1 MRAGTRAR
9 TRGGS
14 ATCVMKCN
22 ECEPDTRF
30 YCVELFSKTAAPTGP
45 SRRPDPGTAVPQRS
59 VYRSPAASGTAIPL
73 PRDAPSST
81 PGSVLGTFRRR
92 WGCRAASGRVSR
104 LAPRAFSVQTGAVL
118 EPRPYA
124 VRNLRL
130 PREPRVHPLDG
141 AHAAVISKTTTRVEW
156 RKQRESYV
164 RGSNDRLL
172 RVLRVGPRIRRHRLA
187 RHRVHVV
194 HVLSKRSNRVLS
206 KRSNRSRRH
215 RNLTKPAGT
224 IVTDAGAELGI
235 SLASVPNTRS

>member
-1 MRAGTRAR
+1 MNVNRTPGFIVWSSSARQPRPLAQAAGPT
-9 TRGGS
+9 
-14 ATCVMKCN
+14 
-22 ECEPDTRF
+22 P
-30 YCVELFSKTAAPTGP
+30 AP
-45 SRRPDPGTAVPQRS
+45 RC
-59 VYRSPAASGTAIPL
+59 
-73 PRDAPSST
+73 PRDRCTAPLRPVAPQYRFLASAPSST

-92 WGCRAASGRVSR
+92 WGCRAASGRLSR

-164 RGSNDRLL
+164 RGSDDRLL

-224 IVTDAGAELGI
+224 IVTDAGPELGI
-235 SLASVPNTRS
+235 SLASVPNTRIGVS

>member
-30 YCVELFSKTAAPTGP
+30 YCVALFSKTAAPTGP
-45 SRRPDPGTAVPQRS
+45 SRRSDPGTVVPQS
-59 VYRSPAASGTAIPL
+59 VYCSPAASGTAIPL

-164 RGSNDRLL
+164 RGSDDRLPKIPSKIAKFHL
-172 RVLRVGPRIRRHRLA
+172 QIVENRLEFQ
-187 RHRVHVV
+187 
-194 HVLSKRSNRVLS
+194 SK
-206 KRSNRSRRH
+206 
-215 RNLTKPAGT
+215 NLTCFGSSGSDRAFAG
-224 IVTDAGAELGI
+224 I
-235 SLASVPNTRS
+235 ASRDIECTLSTF